1 MLARLGGGCDAHFR
15 AYSAVLTFP
24 SKYIYKYSRHV
35 LIHSLDKALRGLTAK
50 AADYRVREL
59 ARIRQV
65 FVPELGAHRYRY
77 AAASTGTL

>member
-1 MLARLGGGCDAHFR
+1 MLAQLGGGCDARFR
-15 AYSAVLTFP
+15 AYSTALTLP